1 MSITHEIGRNIV
13 SLRRSKGISQE
24 ALALFSGMSVS
35 YLRLIE
41 HGEANPTID
50 ALERLADTL
59 DEPVNR
65 LIADGGAHAEA

>member
-1 MSITHEIGRNIV
+1 
-13 SLRRSKGISQE
+13 
-24 ALALFSGMSVS
+24 MSVS